1 MYIIIIILI
10 IIIVYISGDTAMAE
24 FLESLFLALVR
35 QFDTFTDLLLEA
47 PENYSK
53 GMSILKNHFTLN
65 KFFYLFKKLSF
76 ILKIY
81 FIGNIILS
89 ISLNEYS
96 VSYKF
101 VLHKKSKIISN

>member
-1 MYIIIIILI
+1 MDIIIIIF

-53 GMSILKNHFTLN
+53 GM
-65 KFFYLFKKLSF
+65 
-76 ILKIY
+76 
-81 FIGNIILS
+81 
-89 ISLNEYS
+89 
-96 VSYKF
+96 
-101 VLHKKSKIISN
+101 